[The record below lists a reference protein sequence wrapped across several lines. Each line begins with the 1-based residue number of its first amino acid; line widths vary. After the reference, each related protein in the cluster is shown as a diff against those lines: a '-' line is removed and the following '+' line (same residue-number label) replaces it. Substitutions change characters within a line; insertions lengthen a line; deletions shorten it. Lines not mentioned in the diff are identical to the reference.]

1 MDVIDLKSLHAE
13 IKKRMDVTLEHARKE
28 LSGVRTGRASTAILD
43 AVQVEA
49 YGSLVPLNQVASLSV
64 PEATMIVAQPFDPT
78 LLSAIER
85 GVTKANLGLNPSS
98 DGKAVRI
105 PVPSLTEERR
115 KELSRLVHKYAEEGR
130 NAVRQVRRDA
140 NDRLK
145 KLLKDHTISED
156 DERRAVGDVQ
166 KTTDQHVA
174 IIDDMQKKK
183 DTELLGK

>member
-1 MDVIDLKSLHAE
+1 MDVIDLKGLHAE
-13 IKKRMDVTLEHARKE
+13 VKKRMDVTLEHARKE
-28 LSGVRTGRASTAILD
+28 LAGVRTGRASTTILD

-64 PEATMIVAQPFDPT
+64 PEATLIVAQPFDPT
-78 LLSAIER
+78 MLSAIER
-85 GVTKANLGLNPSS
+85 GVTKANLGLNPAS
-98 DGKAVRI
+98 DGKVVRI
-105 PVPSLTEERR
+105 PLPSLTEERR

-145 KLLKDHTISED
+145 KLLKDHAISED
-156 DERRAVGDVQ
+156 DERRAVADVQ

-174 IIDDMQKKK
+174 LIDDMQKKK
-183 DTELLGK
+183 DTDLLGK